1 MHFSPPTLDCLAAA
15 LGPLACLAA
24 ALGPLACLAA
34 ALGPLACLA
43 AALAPQ
49 PGLPN
54 LTLTHPPFKRI
65 CQYFFLFLT
74 KRVVAGPY
82 MTPWGSPD
90 FFSYK
95 FPSQVETQWR
105 GIQSILNKNR
115 GGGGQE
121 PLPSTMYQHGNDWLS
136 LSIQKFQKYIFSIPT
151 QNSCYQII
159 NSVK

>member
-1 MHFSPPTLDCLAAA
+1 MHFSPPTLD
-15 LGPLACLAA
+15 
-24 ALGPLACLAA
+24 CLAA

-115 GGGGQE
+115 GGGGKNHCPQ
-121 PLPSTMYQHGNDWLS
+121 LCTSTAMIGCLS
-136 LSIQKFQKYIFSIPT
+136 QYRSFRNIFLVYLLRIPV
-151 QNSCYQII
+151 I
-159 NSVK
+159 K